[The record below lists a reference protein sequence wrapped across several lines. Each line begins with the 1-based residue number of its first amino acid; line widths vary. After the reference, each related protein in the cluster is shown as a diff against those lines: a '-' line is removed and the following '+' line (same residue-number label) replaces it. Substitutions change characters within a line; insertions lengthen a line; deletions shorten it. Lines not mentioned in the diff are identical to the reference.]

1 MCNFTGK
8 MTRIILLLTVLQLAY
23 VVAPAQKPKKDSS
36 GVTLVQDKRI
46 NELVNRHVASN
57 KAERGLMPGF
67 RVQIF
72 FGASKKSALKEKAG
86 FVEKLPDY
94 EGYVIYDA
102 PYFKV
107 RVGDF
112 RTHLQAQKLH
122 KELYEEYP
130 GAFIVKD
137 MIPIP
142 DWED

>member
-1 MCNFTGK
+1 MR
-8 MTRIILLLTVLQLAY
+8 RITIVFMGLQLAY
-23 VVAPAQKPKKDSS
+23 FIASAQQSKTDTI
-36 GVTLVQDKRI
+36 GITLVQDKRV
-46 NELVNRHVASN
+46 NELVNLHVASN
-57 KAERGLMPGF
+57 ESEKGLMPGF

-72 FGASKKSALKEKAG
+72 FGASKKNALKEKAG

-94 EGYVIYDA
+94 KGYVIYDA

-112 RTHLQAQKLH
+112 RTHLEAQKLH
-122 KELYEEYP
+122 KELYMDYP

>member
-1 MCNFTGK
+1 MRGL
-8 MTRIILLLTVLQLAY
+8 ILLLLALQIPFSFAQ
-23 VVAPAQKPKKDSS
+23 AQKPKVDTI
-36 GVTLVQDKRI
+36 GITIIQDKRVSQLVDQHS
-46 NELVNRHVASN
+46 ELN
-57 KAERGLMPGF
+57 KAERGMMPGF

-72 FGASKKSALKEKAG
+72 FGASKKSALKEKAS

-112 RTHLQAQKLH
+112 RTHLAAQKLH
-122 KELYEEYP
+122 KELYEDYP

>member
-1 MCNFTGK
+1 M
-8 MTRIILLLTVLQLAY
+8 RQIILLFTVLQLAY
-23 VVAPAQKPKKDSS
+23 FAAHAQQSKTDTI
-36 GVTLVQDKRI
+36 GVTIVQDKRV
-46 NELVNRHVASN
+46 NQLVNRHVDNN

-72 FGASKKSALKEKAG
+72 FGASKKSALKVKAG

-112 RTHLQAQKLH
+112 RTHLEAQKLH